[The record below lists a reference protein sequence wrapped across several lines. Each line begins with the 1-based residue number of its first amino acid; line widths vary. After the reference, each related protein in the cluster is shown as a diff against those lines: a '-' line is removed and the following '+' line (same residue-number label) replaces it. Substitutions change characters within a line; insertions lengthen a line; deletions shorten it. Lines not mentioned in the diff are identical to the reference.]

1 MANAEELLDRW
12 LAAFNNGQMES
23 FEAFMSPT
31 AMIEEVGT
39 HQTFGQKEVT
49 HAAQVWKQA
58 FPDFVGAIVNK
69 VASGNQVVGEI
80 VWTGT
85 NTGSFNGMPPSGKDV
100 RVCGIAVLTEDRGRA
115 EFLRLY
121 VDVAGL
127 LEQIGSAPMLTSPPA
142 TVTA

>member
-12 LAAFNNGQMES
+12 LTAFNKGQMES

-39 HQTFGQKEVT
+39 HQTFGQKEVI

-58 FPDFVGAIVNK
+58 FPDFVGAIVNR

-85 NTGSFNGMPPSGKDV
+85 NTGSFNGMPPSGKGV

-115 EFLRLY
+115 EFLRHY
-121 VDVAGL
+121 IDMAGL
-127 LEQIGSAPMLTSPPA
+127 LEQIGSATIPTSLPA
-142 TVTA
+142 VVPA